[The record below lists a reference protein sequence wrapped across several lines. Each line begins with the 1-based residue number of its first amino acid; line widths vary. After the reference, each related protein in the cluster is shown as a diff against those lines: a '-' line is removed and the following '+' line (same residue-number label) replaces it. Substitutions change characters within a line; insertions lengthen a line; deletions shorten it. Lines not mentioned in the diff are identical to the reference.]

1 MVFFVIDSFLR
12 LVFVFVSCMEAVVA
26 VICVDESSQSV
37 GEAMVDA
44 GVEIHEMVAKG
55 DFLIFV
61 AAVDDRYY
69 RDGDQVIP

>member
-1 MVFFVIDSFLR
+1 MVFFVIVSFLR
-12 LVFVFVSCMEAVVA
+12 LVLVFGAYMEAVVA
-26 VICVDESSQSV
+26 IICVDESRQSV

-44 GVEIHEMVAKG
+44 GIEIHEMIAKG
-55 DFLIFV
+55 YFLILV